1 MTSGGSNITSWLI
14 FDMGTYK
21 NDNVLHRMNLILY
34 TSYIITSYIVAKNTV
49 NTADILGAI
58 SDRDSL
64 QLFNFIA
71 TEKKIRINSQAL
83 QMMNGLTKKQ
93 YYSRMH
99 ELTKFGLVKR
109 TLGIYQLTSFGKI
122 VYSSKLK
129 IDAAFKNYWL
139 LKALDSIESTNEINS
154 EARKAL
160 VKELVNDNVL
170 KNILLCEN

>member
-1 MTSGGSNITSWLI
+1 
-14 FDMGTYK
+14 MGTYK

-34 TSYIITSYIVAKNTV
+34 TSYITSYIVAKNTIK
-49 NTADILGAI
+49 TADILGAI

-71 TEKKIRINSQAL
+71 TEKKIRINSQSL

-109 TLGIYQLTSFGKI
+109 ILGVYQLTSFGKI

-139 LKALDSIESTNEINS
+139 LKALDSIESTN
-154 EARKAL
+154 KL
-160 VKELVNDNVL
+160 
-170 KNILLCEN
+170 

>member
-1 MTSGGSNITSWLI
+1 
-14 FDMGTYK
+14 MGTYK

-34 TSYIITSYIVAKNTV
+34 TSYIITSYVVAKNTGK
-49 NTADILGAI
+49 TADILGAI

-64 QLFNFIA
+64 QLFDFIA
-71 TEKKIRINSQAL
+71 TEKKIRINSQSL

-129 IDAAFKNYWL
+129 INAAFKNYWQ
-139 LKALDSIESTNEINS
+139 LKALDSLEVTNKINA

-160 VKELVNDNVL
+160 VKELVKDNVI
-170 KNILLCEN
+170 KNILLCEH

>member
-1 MTSGGSNITSWLI
+1 
-14 FDMGTYK
+14 MGTYK

-34 TSYIITSYIVAKNTV
+34 TSYIITSYVVAKNTGK
-49 NTADILGAI
+49 TADILGAI

-64 QLFNFIA
+64 QLFDFIA
-71 TEKKIRINSQAL
+71 TEKKIRINSQSL
-83 QMMNGLTKKQ
+83 QMMNGLTKKK

-109 TLGIYQLTSFGKI
+109 ILGIYQLTSFGKI

-139 LKALDSIESTNEINS
+139 LKALDSIESTNKVNS

-160 VKELVNDNVL
+160 VRELVNDNVL
-170 KNILLCEN
+170 KDILLYEN

>member
-1 MTSGGSNITSWLI
+1 
-14 FDMGTYK
+14 
-21 NDNVLHRMNLILY
+21 MNLILY

-49 NTADILGAI
+49 KTADILGAI

-83 QMMNGLTKKQ
+83 QMMNGLTKKK

-109 TLGIYQLTSFGKI
+109 ILGIYQLTSFGKI

-139 LKALDSIESTNEINS
+139 LKALDSIESTNKVNS

-170 KNILLCEN
+170 KDILLYEN

>member
-1 MTSGGSNITSWLI
+1 
-14 FDMGTYK
+14 MGTYK

-58 SDRDSL
+58 SDRDTL

-93 YYSRMH
+93 YYSRMY

-139 LKALDSIESTNEINS
+139 LKALDSIESTNKVNS

-160 VKELVNDNVL
+160 VKEMANDNVL
-170 KNILLCEN
+170 KDILLYEN

>member
-1 MTSGGSNITSWLI
+1 MQ
-14 FDMGTYK
+14 
-21 NDNVLHRMNLILY
+21 
-34 TSYIITSYIVAKNTV
+34 NTIKA
-49 NTADILGAI
+49 ADIFHAI
-58 SDRDSL
+58 SDQGAL
-64 QLFNFIA
+64 QIFNFIA
-71 TEKKIRINSQAL
+71 TEKKKKINSQTL
-83 QMMNGLTKKQ
+83 QSLNGLTKKQ

-139 LKALDSIESTNEINS
+139 LKALDSIESTNKVNS

-160 VKELVNDNVL
+160 VEEMVNDNVL
-170 KNILLCEN
+170 KDILLCEN

>member
-1 MTSGGSNITSWLI
+1 
-14 FDMGTYK
+14 MGTYK

-34 TSYIITSYIVAKNTV
+34 TSYIITSFIVAKNTV
-49 NTADILGAI
+49 NSADILGEL

-99 ELTKFGLVKR
+99 ELTKVGLVKR

-139 LKALDSIESTNEINS
+139 LKALDSIESTNKVNS

-160 VKELVNDNVL
+160 VKEMVNDNVL
-170 KNILLCEN
+170 KDILLYEN

>member
-1 MTSGGSNITSWLI
+1 
-14 FDMGTYK
+14 MGTYK

-99 ELTKFGLVKR
+99 ELTKVGLVKR

-139 LKALDSIESTNEINS
+139 LKALDSIESTNKVNS

-170 KNILLCEN
+170 KDILLYEN

>member
-1 MTSGGSNITSWLI
+1 
-14 FDMGTYK
+14 MGTYK

-34 TSYIITSYIVAKNTV
+34 TSYIITSYIVAKNTI

-99 ELTKFGLVKR
+99 ELTKVGLVKR

-139 LKALDSIESTNEINS
+139 LKALDSIESTNKVNS

-170 KNILLCEN
+170 KDILLYEN

>member
-1 MTSGGSNITSWLI
+1 
-14 FDMGTYK
+14 MGTYK

-49 NTADILGAI
+49 KTADILGAI

-139 LKALDSIESTNEINS
+139 LKALDSIESTNKVNS

-170 KNILLCEN
+170 KDILLNEN

>member
-1 MTSGGSNITSWLI
+1 
-14 FDMGTYK
+14 MGTYK

-34 TSYIITSYIVAKNTV
+34 TSYIITSYVVAKNTGK
-49 NTADILGAI
+49 TADILGAI

-71 TEKKIRINSQAL
+71 TEKKIRINSQSL

-99 ELTKFGLVKR
+99 ALTKFGLVKR
-109 TLGIYQLTSFGKI
+109 ILGVYQLTSFGKI

-139 LKALDSIESTNEINS
+139 LKALDSIESTNKVNS

-170 KNILLCEN
+170 KDILLYEN

>member
-1 MTSGGSNITSWLI
+1 
-14 FDMGTYK
+14 MGTYK

-49 NTADILGAI
+49 KTADILGAI

-93 YYSRMH
+93 YYSRMR

-139 LKALDSIESTNEINS
+139 LKALDSIESTNKVNS

-160 VKELVNDNVL
+160 VKEMVNDNVL
-170 KNILLCEN
+170 KEILLYEI

>member
-1 MTSGGSNITSWLI
+1 
-14 FDMGTYK
+14 MGTYK

-34 TSYIITSYIVAKNTV
+34 TSYIITSYVVAKNTGK
-49 NTADILGAI
+49 TADILGAI

-64 QLFNFIA
+64 QLFDFIA
-71 TEKKIRINSQAL
+71 TEKKIRINSQSL

-139 LKALDSIESTNEINS
+139 LKALDSIESTNKVNS

-160 VKELVNDNVL
+160 VKELVIDNVL
-170 KNILLCEN
+170 KDILLYEN

>member
-1 MTSGGSNITSWLI
+1 
-14 FDMGTYK
+14 MGNYK

-49 NTADILGAI
+49 KTADILGAI

-139 LKALDSIESTNEINS
+139 LKALDSIESTNKVNS

-170 KNILLCEN
+170 KDILLCEN

>member
-1 MTSGGSNITSWLI
+1 
-14 FDMGTYK
+14 MGTYK

-34 TSYIITSYIVAKNTV
+34 TSYIITSYIVAKNTI

-99 ELTKFGLVKR
+99 ELTKVGLVKR

-139 LKALDSIESTNEINS
+139 LKALDSIESTNKVNS

-160 VKELVNDNVL
+160 VKEMVNDNVL
-170 KNILLCEN
+170 KDILLYEN